1 MNCLEQFN
9 VDHIMY
15 TPNRKL
21 IAQSAK
27 KSIQEIGD
35 SCWHCHAGIG
45 AFPLHIAQKFKIPLL
60 IWGVYSR
67 DFVEKHLMK
76 ILN

>member
-1 MNCLEQFN
+1 MKPLAVTFNHNWMSKTGFYNLMNCLEQFN

-35 SCWHCHAGIG
+35 SVGIVT
-45 AFPLHIAQKFKIPLL
+45 L
-60 IWGVYSR
+60 V
-67 DFVEKHLMK
+67 
-76 ILN
+76 